1 AIVAFIALVVI
12 GLYWVK
18 WHPYYHKGFATATKH
33 SLGAS
38 IVSGH
43 SATAPSGW
51 SAALDFAYKYTLSIW
66 PALTVG
72 LLLGAGIQ
80 ELLPRDWLRR
90 VLGQS
95 RWQSTA
101 IAGVAA
107 VPSMMCTCC
116 SAPPAVG
123 LARAR
128 ASIGATIAYWVG
140 NPVLNPATMVF
151 MGLVLGWR
159 WVGLRILVG
168 LPLVFGAAAAV
179 EHLFG
184 RKVAVTDDV
193 GTVVEETTPAAGA
206 TSGATIFARWLRAA
220 ARLAITLIPEYA
232 IVVLALGAVRAF
244 LFPTMSH
251 SIGGAAWLV
260 VLLAITGTLFVIPTA
275 GEIPIIAV
283 LLGFGLSAAG
293 AGALMITLPAV
304 SLPSLVMVGRAVP
317 ARVLVFVGGSV
328 VVAGLVTAGLAAAFG
343 L

>member
-1 AIVAFIALVVI
+1 VAFVALVVI

-18 WHPYYHKGFATATKH
+18 WHPYYHKGFSAAAKH

-43 SATAPSGW
+43 SATAPAGW
-51 SAALDFAYKYTLSIW
+51 QAALDYAYKYTLSIW

-72 LLLGAGIQ
+72 LLVGAGIQ

-90 VLGQS
+90 VIGQR

-101 IAGVAA
+101 IAGAAA

-116 SAPPAVG
+116 SAPPVVG

-128 ASIGATIAYWVG
+128 ASLGATMAYWLG
-140 NPVLNPATMVF
+140 NPVLNPATLVF

-159 WVGLRILVG
+159 WAGLRVLVG
-168 LPLVFGAAAAV
+168 LPLVFGVAAAV
-179 EHLFG
+179 ERLFG
-184 RKVAVTDDV
+184 RDISVR
-193 GTVVEETTPAAGA
+193 EEAESVFEAATPSGGAA
-206 TSGATIFARWLRAA
+206 SGATIFVRWLRTAA
-220 ARLAITLIPEYA
+220 KLAITLIPEYA
-232 IVVLALGAVRAF
+232 IVVLGLGAARAY
-244 LFPTMSH
+244 LFPSMSH

-260 VLLAITGTLFVIPTA
+260 VVLAITGTLFVIPTA
-275 GEIPIIAV
+275 GEIPILAV
-283 LLGFGLSAAG
+283 LLGFGLSAGG

-317 ARVLVFVGGSV
+317 SKVLAFVGASV